1 MNEISPISRRD
12 VLKLSGGLVIAFS
25 LFRPV
30 NALDVVAA
38 TGPLPDGVPPD
49 AGRLYAWIA
58 IHPDDTATLFTG
70 KVDVGTGA
78 ETALAQIAAEEL
90 DFPFDRL
97 SVVMDTTSETVDQG
111 PSYGSRTIRYAG
123 PQIRQAAAAGRQALL
138 DLAAAHFNVPADQLS
153 AENGTVSVR
162 DGSDRA
168 ISYGRLIDGKRLTM
182 EIGAA
187 GTSFDMVVSP
197 KARPKDPSTYRSVG
211 KSFARKDIPAKI
223 RGTYTYI
230 QDVKVEGMPYG
241 RIVRPY
247 GIPCSSAWMKV
258 ASEISR
264 ASFSWCA
271 SIISSVWLRGPNGPP
286 SRRRRNLALCSI
298 HKGRPRAKRNGLI
311 GAACRRCR
319 RFGTRCETR
328 PARIVPSR
336 AQERSMPRCNRPRR
350 WCRRCIR
357 RRFRLQGYSVALP

>member
-1 MNEISPISRRD
+1 
-12 VLKLSGGLVIAFS
+12 
-25 LFRPV
+25 
-30 NALDVVAA
+30 
-38 TGPLPDGVPPD
+38 
-49 AGRLYAWIA
+49 
-58 IHPDDTATLFTG
+58 
-70 KVDVGTGA
+70 VDVGTGA

-97 SVVMDTTSETVDQG
+97 SVVMGTTSETVDQG

-230 QDVKVEGMPYG
+230 QDVKVEGMLHG

-247 GIPCSSAWMKV
+247 GVHFMLVSVDESGLRDIPGFVQLVRIHNFLGVV
-258 ASEISR
+258 AGTEWAAIQ
-264 ASFSWCA
+264 AA
-271 SIISSVWLRGPNGPP
+271 QKLGSVLDPQ
-286 SRRRRNLALCSI
+286 
-298 HKGRPRAKRNGLI
+298 GRPRAKRNGLI